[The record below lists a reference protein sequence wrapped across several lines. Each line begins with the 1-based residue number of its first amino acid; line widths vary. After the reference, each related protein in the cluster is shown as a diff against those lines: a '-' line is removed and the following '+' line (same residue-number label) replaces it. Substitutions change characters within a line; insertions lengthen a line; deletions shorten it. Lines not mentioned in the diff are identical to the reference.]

1 MNLNTNFKVLKRCR
15 GKIEWLIF
23 EMLIIRNKRS
33 TLNTQ
38 ADSIRAKLLKIV
50 KFKLLVC
57 SIFTPQFNCT
67 YSWHFIFLYIYHQF
81 MLIFFAFDN
90 DDMES
95 SKGRVTFLSLIF
107 LFLNVCRNRSLSEIL
122 SALLLVSRLLL
133 IVRFQYITIFNINH
147 LQMSKCIFL
156 TLSCYNITI
165 KVAFEW
171 LVIRVRKMRKYCL
184 AFQTWI
190 LMLKTDIDLRPEK
203 LSTHNA
209 HTY

>member
-1 MNLNTNFKVLKRCR
+1 
-15 GKIEWLIF
+15 
-23 EMLIIRNKRS
+23 
-33 TLNTQ
+33 
-38 ADSIRAKLLKIV
+38 
-50 KFKLLVC
+50 
-57 SIFTPQFNCT
+57 
-67 YSWHFIFLYIYHQF
+67 

-95 SKGRVTFLSLIF
+95 SKGHVTFLSLIF

-122 SALLLVSRLLL
+122 SALLLVSRLLP

-156 TLSCYNITI
+156 TLSYYNITI

-203 LSTHNA
+203 LTTHNA